1 MVCLAISEGF
11 VGNIIT
17 QTRGNLPVKFGAYII
32 KFIEFIWR
40 KVTLTVKLIRGS
52 VVKIWAEI
60 ETDPDF
66 GKIEVLKSTR
76 AIQGFLQTWA
86 I

>member
-1 MVCLAISEGF
+1 MVCLATSERF
-11 VGNIIT
+11 VVNIIT
-17 QTRGNLPVKFGAYII
+17 ETRGVLTVKLGAYII
-32 KFIEFIWR
+32 KIIEFIWR

-66 GKIEVLKSTR
+66 SKIEVLKSTR